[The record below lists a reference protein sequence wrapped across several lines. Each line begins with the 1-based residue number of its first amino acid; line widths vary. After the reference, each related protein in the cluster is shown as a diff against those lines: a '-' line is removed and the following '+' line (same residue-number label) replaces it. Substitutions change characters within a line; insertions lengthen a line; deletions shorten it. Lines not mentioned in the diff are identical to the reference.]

1 MSILSHINQL
11 NNINNKAYTCSN
23 FQKSTF
29 SLMSAVLE
37 KTPRPTQQW
46 ISVIS
51 LAFAAFIFN
60 TTEFI
65 PVALLSDIGQ
75 SFAMPATDV
84 GIMITIYAWVVAPI
98 SLPIMLLTKN
108 IERRFLLIALFVVF
122 ILSHAISYL
131 AWDFNILLA
140 SRIGIAFSHALFW
153 SITASLA
160 VRVAPKGKEFQALGL
175 LATGTAL
182 AMVLGI
188 PFGRMIGEAYGWR
201 NTFGL
206 IAICAAIICVILA
219 KSLPKLPSLNSG
231 SLSSLAEFIKRPS
244 LMMVFALTVI
254 MITAQFTAYS
264 YIEPF
269 TLSVAHFAS
278 TQTTTLLLI
287 YGGAGL
293 IGSFLFGKLGARY
306 PKLFIP
312 LSCAMLATSMLLIL
326 PLAHSVLQLTTLSL
340 FWGMSI
346 IIFSLALQAK
356 TLNLASDATD
366 VAMAIYSGLY
376 NVGIGGGALLGGI
389 VSVNYGLSTIGI
401 IGGILAVFG
410 TLLALILIRRNDF
423 IRTN

>member
-1 MSILSHINQL
+1 MI
-11 NNINNKAYTCSN
+11 T
-23 FQKSTF
+23 
-29 SLMSAVLE
+29 
-37 KTPRPTQQW
+37 
-46 ISVIS
+46 

-65 PVALLSDIGQ
+65 PVALLSDIGH
-75 SFAMPATDV
+75 SFNMPATDV

-98 SLPIMLLTKN
+98 SLPMMLMTRN

-122 ILSHAISYL
+122 ILSHSLSYF
-131 AWDFNILLA
+131 AWNFNVLLA

-201 NTFGL
+201 NTFAL
-206 IAICAAIICVILA
+206 IALGAAVICLTLA
-219 KSLPKLPSLNSG
+219 KTLPKLPSVNSG
-231 SLSSLAEFIKRPS
+231 SLKSIGILFKRPS
-244 LMMVFALTVI
+244 LVMVFGLTI
-254 MITAQFTAYS
+254 LIITAQFTAYS

-269 TLSVAHFAS
+269 TLNIAHFS
-278 TQTTTLLLI
+278 SSQTTSLLLI
-287 YGGAGL
+287 YGGAGF
-293 IGSFLFGKLGARY
+293 IGSFLFGKFGNRY
-306 PKLFIP
+306 PKLAIP
-312 LSCAMLATSMLLIL
+312 LSCALLAISMLLLL
-326 PLAHSVLQLTTLSL
+326 PLAQGFIGLSTLSL

-346 IIFSLALQAK
+346 ICFSLALQAK

-389 VSVNYGLSTIGI
+389 VTASFGLSQIGMA
-401 IGGILAVFG
+401 GGLIALVG
-410 TLLALILIRRNDF
+410 TLLALVLVQRRDF
-423 IRTN
+423 IKV

>member
-1 MSILSHINQL
+1 M
-11 NNINNKAYTCSN
+11 T
-23 FQKSTF
+23 
-29 SLMSAVLE
+29 SLA
-37 KTPRPTQQW
+37 TPHQPNTTQQW

-108 IERRFLLIALFVVF
+108 IERRFLLIMLFIVF
-122 ILSHAISYL
+122 ILSHMLSYF

-160 VRVAPKGKEFQALGL
+160 VRVAPEGKQFQALGL

-201 NTFGL
+201 NTFAL
-206 IAICAAIICVILA
+206 IALCAAIICMVLA
-219 KSLPKLPSLNSG
+219 KSLPKLPSVNSG
-231 SLSSLAEFIKRPS
+231 SLSSLKDFIQRPS
-244 LMMVFALTVI
+244 LMIVFALTI
-254 MITAQFTAYS
+254 IIITAQFTAYS

-269 TLSVAHFAS
+269 SLNIAQFSS
-278 TQTTTLLLI
+278 TQTTSLLLI

-293 IGSFLFGKLGARY
+293 IGSFLFGKLGAKF

-312 LSCAMLATSMLLIL
+312 FSCIMLAVSMLLIL
-326 PLAHSVLQLTTLSL
+326 PLSSSVISLTTLSL

-376 NVGIGGGALLGGI
+376 NVGIGGGALLGGF
-389 VSVNYGLSTIGI
+389 VSVHYGLSYIGI
-401 IGGILAVFG
+401 TGGVLAVLG
-410 TLLALILIRRNDF
+410 TLLALWLIGRKDF
-423 IRTN
+423 IQHN

>member
-1 MSILSHINQL
+1 MSSSPQTPVP
-11 NNINNKAYTCSN
+11 ASTSN
-23 FQKSTF
+23 
-29 SLMSAVLE
+29 E
-37 KTPRPTQQW
+37 TQQW

-65 PVALLSDIGQ
+65 PVALLSDIGK

-108 IERRFLLIALFVVF
+108 FERRFLLIALFLVF
-122 ILSHAISYL
+122 ILSHTVSYF
-131 AWDFNILLA
+131 AWSFEILLA
-140 SRIGIAFSHALFW
+140 SRIGIAFAHALFW

-201 NTFGL
+201 NTFAL
-206 IAICAAIICVILA
+206 IAIGAAIVCLILA
-219 KSLPKLPSLNSG
+219 KTLPKLPSINSG
-231 SLSSLAEFIKRPS
+231 SLSSLKVFFKRPA
-244 LMMVFALTVI
+244 LIMVFALTIIV
-254 MITAQFTAYS
+254 ITAQFTAYS

-269 TLSVAHFAS
+269 ALNIAHFSSA
-278 TQTTTLLLI
+278 QTTTLLLI
-287 YGGAGL
+287 YGAAGFL
-293 IGSFLFGKLGARY
+293 GSYLFGKFAQSY
-306 PKLFIP
+306 PKLPIP
-312 LSCAMLATSMLLIL
+312 LSSAVLALSMFLLM
-326 PLAHSVLQLTTLSL
+326 PLSTNFVSFSILSL
-340 FWGMSI
+340 FWGMAI
-346 IIFSLALQAK
+346 ICFSLAQQAK

-389 VSVNYGLSTIGI
+389 VTTHYGLNHIGV
-401 IGGILAVFG
+401 IGGVLAVLG
-410 TLLALILIRRNDF
+410 TLLAIFLVQRHDF
-423 IRTN
+423 NPKKV